1 MNASA
6 LAQSAYGLKAP
17 GVKSA
22 RETEYQVFARVT
34 GGLTRARDTGAIH
47 DLAQSVHDNT
57 RLWTT
62 LAADLMGDG
71 NRLPDA
77 LRAQLLSLAQFSVLH
92 GSRVLQHE
100 ARIDPLIEVNESVM
114 KGLRGVAVDAA

>member
-17 GVKSA
+17 GVRSE
-22 RETEYQVFARVT
+22 RETEYQIIARVT
-34 GGLTRARDTGAIH
+34 GALTRARETGA
-47 DLAQSVHDNT
+47 AVETAKAVYDNT
-57 RLWTT
+57 RLWTA
-62 LAADLMGDG
+62 LIVDLIGDG

-77 LRAQLLSLAQFSVLH
+77 LRAQLISLARFSIVH
-92 GSRVLQHE
+92 GARVQEGE
-100 ARIDPLIEVNESVM
+100 ATLDALIDVNQSIL